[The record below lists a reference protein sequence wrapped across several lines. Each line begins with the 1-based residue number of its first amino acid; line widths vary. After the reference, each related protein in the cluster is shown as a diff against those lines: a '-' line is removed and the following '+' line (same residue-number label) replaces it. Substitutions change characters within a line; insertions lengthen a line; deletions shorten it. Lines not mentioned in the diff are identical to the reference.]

1 MPRLAGVL
9 CALFATACA
18 LSTEPRLRYE
28 GRSAIVA
35 TSPTIVDAVVTV
47 RNTGSATANIPT
59 PICPLGVAV
68 YATPERSGEPLWR
81 SGTDECISTLPILP
95 PIAIAPG
102 DYYDFTARA
111 ILPTTLSGQRVFLT
125 MSVPS
130 VQPVPV
136 GQLLVK

>member
-1 MPRLAGVL
+1 MARFAGVL
-9 CALFATACA
+9 CSLIASACA
-18 LSTEPRLRYE
+18 LSTAPRLSYE

-35 TSPTIVDAVVTV
+35 TRPTIVDAVVTV

-59 PICPLGVAV
+59 SICPLGIAV

-81 SGTDECISTLPILP
+81 SGADECVSTLQVLP

-102 DYYDFTARA
+102 DFYDFTARA
-111 ILPTTLSGQRVFLT
+111 ILPTTFSGQRVFLT

-130 VQPVPV
+130 AQSVPV